1 MDIENEIIIM
11 EKFKFSPNLWF
22 LIRTLLLAIEEE
34 KPDPFFSYIKAD
46 NFAKNNLRHDL
57 LVLQTCD
64 VLTNSYKIPDKGASF
79 NYKSLEFNK
88 LFLKEFYKNSGELG
102 QALFELYPPFLETNT
117 TLYPL
122 RNIAK
127 KYNSLEEF
135 FYAYG
140 KTIKFNPKKHMEIL
154 EILNWGKE
162 NNLVTWTLIEFV
174 ISNKWL
180 ELEILRKTDYGEFK
194 TIENI

>member
-11 EKFKFSPNLWF
+11 DKYKLSPNLWF
-22 LIRTLLLAIEEE
+22 LIKTLILAIEEE
-34 KPDPFFSYIKAD
+34 KPTAFFSYLKAD
-46 NFAKNNLRHDL
+46 SFAKQTLRQTLH
-57 LVLQTCD
+57 VLQTCD
-64 VLTNSYKIPDKGASF
+64 ILSNSYKIPEKGGVF
-79 NYKSLEFNK
+79 DFTQLEFNK

-102 QALFELYPPFLETNT
+102 QELFELYPPFLETNT

-140 KTIKFNPKKHMEIL
+140 KTIKFNPKKHTEIL
-154 EILNWGKE
+154 EILKWGKE

-174 ISNKWL
+174 ISNKWFEL
-180 ELEILRKTDYGEFK
+180 ELLRKTDYGEFK